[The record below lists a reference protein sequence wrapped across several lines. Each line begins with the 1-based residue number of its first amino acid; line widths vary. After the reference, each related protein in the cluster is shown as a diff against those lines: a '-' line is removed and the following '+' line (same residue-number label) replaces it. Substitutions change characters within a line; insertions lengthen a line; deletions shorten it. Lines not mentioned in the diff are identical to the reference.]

1 MKIGLIGT
9 GNIGQY
15 ILRSVNL
22 EQVIPEAEVA
32 AVYTRVK
39 SKRDAISAPYK
50 TKLYDDFDQFI
61 KEDLDLVIEAATI
74 QAVETYAARILE
86 SKKDLLLV
94 SVGALAD
101 ADFLTELKQLC
112 DDTNTSIY
120 LPSGAIGGLDIL
132 KAAKSVGQLS
142 SVSITT
148 RKPPKALLEETVD
161 EEVILFE
168 GTAKDAISKFPKNIN
183 VAIVLSLA
191 GLGVNNTKVRI
202 IADPYVEKN
211 NHTIEATG
219 SFGKMTLTVE
229 NDPMP
234 SNPKTSY
241 LAAISVISTLKNLYN
256 CVHIG

>member
-22 EQVIPEAEVA
+22 ERVIPKAEVA

-39 SKRDAISAPYK
+39 PKRDAISVPYK

-74 QAVETYAARILE
+74 QAVEAYAARILE
-86 SKKDLLLV
+86 SKKNLLLV

-132 KAAKSVGQLS
+132 KAAKSVGELN

-191 GLGVNNTKVRI
+191 GLGVDNTKVRI
-202 IADPYVEKN
+202 IADPYVGKN